1 MCIQCHSKLS
11 NEKITEDYQKFK
23 NKIDECKSVYEL
35 GNIFMKL
42 NSTSISHMILAS
54 LYVNGSEARHLA
66 IYCFKKFIDWYKLHK
81 SIYNSKLYW
90 IKRHLH
96 DLFLSK
102 EEQKLNNINRFFK
115 YKPNITNLETIY
127 SNLSEFNRHTF
138 MNCKY
143 AELSD
148 TEYTNTFFGNTNKEE
163 NNTTVD
169 DTDNTNDTDDE
180 NKVCNDSIEMQNEIF
195 QFIYKYVKIE
205 NNNEC
210 DCAYHSSHYLFN
222 RNHLFIL
229 SGILGGII
237 GLFIGNMII
246 Q

>member
-1 MCIQCHSKLS
+1 
-11 NEKITEDYQKFK
+11 
-23 NKIDECKSVYEL
+23 
-35 GNIFMKL
+35 
-42 NSTSISHMILAS
+42 
-54 LYVNGSEARHLA
+54 
-66 IYCFKKFIDWYKLHK
+66 LHK
-81 SIYNSKLYW
+81 SRYNSKLYW
-90 IKRHLH
+90 IKRQLH
-96 DLFLSK
+96 GLFLSK
-102 EEQKLNNINRFFK
+102 EEQKLNNINRIFK
-115 YKPNITNLETIY
+115 YNPNITNLETIY
-127 SNLSEFNRHTF
+127 SNLSEFNRYTF

-163 NNTTVD
+163 NNITAD
-169 DTDNTNDTDDE
+169 DTDDK
-180 NKVCNDSIEMQNEIF
+180 NKVYNDSLEMQNEIF

-210 DCAYHSSHYLFN
+210 DCDYPTSHYLFN